1 MGMVPG
7 CKEDGDY
14 YGCLWSPEQLEL
26 ISKLRQE
33 LEIVE
38 ASVTKSKLNPAIH
51 PSLCS
56 DMEKYYMKLKE
67 EYEHEQ
73 NKKIG
78 RAHV

>member
-1 MGMVPG
+1 MGMFPG
-7 CKEDGDY
+7 CTEDGDY
-14 YGCLWSPEQLEL
+14 YGSIYSPEQLEL
-26 ISKLRQE
+26 LRELNQK

-38 ASVTKSKLNPAIH
+38 ACVAKAKLNPAIH

-73 NKKIG
+73 NKTG
-78 RAHV
+78 R